1 MSTRTLKLTIAYDGT
16 AYQGWQS
23 QPDRPTIQ
31 GALERAFNRITGEA
45 VRITGSGR
53 TDAGVHA
60 LGQVASLDTANHL
73 APEVL
78 QRALNHELPHD
89 VVVVCVE
96 EAQPGFHAIRD
107 ATGKRYRYVLHDGP
121 VPDLFRRNYCWHYR
135 ARLDVEAMHRAAQGL
150 AGTHD
155 FRSFE
160 SQWPNRATS
169 VRTIR
174 EIVVA
179 RQTAAESDFIHLEF
193 EADGF
198 LYNMVRSIVGTLLEV
213 GRGAQPETW
222 PAEVLAAL
230 DRSAA
235 GRTAPPQG
243 LFLLRVDYAEQQRAA
258 SGS

>member
-1 MSTRTLKLTIAYDGT
+1 MRSFKLTIAYDGT
-16 AYQGWQS
+16 DYQGWQS
-23 QPDRPTIQ
+23 QPERRTIQ
-31 GALERAFNRITGEA
+31 GALERAFERITGEC

-60 LGQVASLDTANHL
+60 LAQVASLDSATHL
-73 APEVL
+73 AADVL

-89 VVVVCVE
+89 IVVTQVE
-96 EAQPGFHAIRD
+96 EAPPGFHAIRD
-107 ATGKRYRYVLHDGP
+107 CVGKRYRYVLHDGP

-135 ARLDVEAMHRAAQGL
+135 SRLDAEAMHRAAQRL

-179 RQTAAESDFIHLEF
+179 RQAGAEADFIHLEV

-198 LYNMVRSIVGTLLEV
+198 LYNMVRSIVGTLVEV
-213 GRGAQPETW
+213 GRGAQAESW
-222 PAEVLAAL
+222 PAEVVAML
-230 DRSAA
+230 DRAAA

-243 LFLLRVDYAEQQRAA
+243 LFLMRVDYAEKVD
-258 SGS
+258 S